1 MILQDSVKVGVYWL
15 AMTFRVFWTD
25 RGVARYNE
33 LYHQVKADREKH
45 PGDDGSQISTMI
57 FVTTN

>member
-1 MILQDSVKVGVYWL
+1 MNCIIKLKRIVK
-15 AMTFRVFWTD
+15 
-25 RGVARYNE
+25 NIE
-33 LYHQVKADREKH
+33 LYRQVKADREKH

>member
-1 MILQDSVKVGVYWL
+1 MILQDSVKVCLYWL

-33 LYHQVKADREKH
+33 LYHQVKADGEKH
-45 PGDDGSQISTMI
+45 GIVLSS
-57 FVTTN
+57 